1 MFLTEDTEQE
11 LAEQVFGVVQ
21 IHEHDFN
28 FEKRRNVAE
37 VWVGWDD
44 AVDNPSFRYTSR
56 IQIRDRTFSKPDY
69 RLDNHDV
76 VGPAAVFFLHNL
88 VNSQ

>member
-37 VWVGWDD
+37 V
-44 AVDNPSFRYTSR
+44 
-56 IQIRDRTFSKPDY
+56 
-69 RLDNHDV
+69 
-76 VGPAAVFFLHNL
+76 
-88 VNSQ
+88 